1 MSYLLSSKQTKKEG
15 KGKKMSKSSG
25 VHIGTKTILLIV
37 FIAGIILGPTI
48 TYLILTSATQM
59 GVDVTQYTCPYDHM
73 TFATQANLD
82 AHLATMHGVNPPP
95 VTTVSV
101 NKKISW
107 CVIDDYAGGGINAVY
122 LYVYDAQLHKYE
134 GDGSA
139 YHTGTDG
146 TLSSGM
152 TYQSGT
158 HLKVKA
164 VTGNS
169 KRWFDVTVP
178 MMTTQDAQSATTNPY
193 TLRFFTVIGTTTAP
207 TLTLIHQG
215 TTISDGGN
223 YNKTLSGNTRTFTFS
238 VICNVD
244 NTGYKESTDPL
255 NNINWYAV
263 VYLKCSGTSYEDI
276 SLTGFDGA
284 YEKGTAMYYYKKA
297 SADGVNGLTRYK
309 VGNDYVWSGQW
320 GFSFTGDFTGYA
332 TNTADWDI
340 LVYVYSDPAYYQAK
354 SSYGPDAVLLSSN
367 FDVDIIV

>member
-1 MSYLLSSKQTKKEG
+1 
-15 KGKKMSKSSG
+15 MSKTSG
-25 VHIGTKTILLIV
+25 VHIPTKYLLVICLA
-37 FIAGIILGPTI
+37 AGIIIAPTVAVLWSRMI
-48 TYLILTSATQM
+48 TYSGFPTT
-59 GVDVTQYTCPYDHM
+59 TFTCPYDGM
-73 TFATQANLD
+73 TFATQADLD
-82 AHLATMHGVNPPP
+82 AHMAAMHGPTPPP
-95 VTTVSV
+95 STTVSV

-107 CVIDDYAGGGINAVY
+107 CVIDDYAGGGINTVY
-122 LYVYDAQLHKYE
+122 LYVYDTQLHKYE

-164 VTGNS
+164 VNGNS
-169 KRWFDVTVP
+169 KAWFSVTVP
-178 MMTTQDAQSATTNPY
+178 MMSSQDAQSATTNPV

-215 TTISDGGN
+215 TTISDAGS
-223 YNKTLSGNTRTFTFS
+223 YNKTVSGDTRTFTFS

-244 NTGYKESTDPL
+244 NTGFKESTDPL
-255 NNINWYAV
+255 NNIGWYAV
-263 VYLKCSGTSYEDI
+263 VYLKCSGTGYSDM

-284 YEKGTAMYYYKKA
+284 YEKGSATYNYKKI

-320 GFSFTGDFTGYA
+320 GFSFQGDFTGYSGDE
-332 TNTADWDI
+332 ADWDI
-340 LVYVYSDPAYYQAK
+340 LVYVYSDPAHYQAK
-354 SSYGPDAVLLSSN
+354 SSFGPDAVLLASN
-367 FDVDIIV
+367 FDVDIID

>member
-1 MSYLLSSKQTKKEG
+1 MSYLFWSKQTKKEG
-15 KGKKMSKSSG
+15 KGKVSKTSG
-25 VHIGTKTILLIV
+25 VHISTKWIIIIC
-37 FIAGIILGPTI
+37 IAIGIIIAPTAALI
-48 TYLILTSATQM
+48 WQRFQGMSGFQLTTYMASD
-59 GVDVTQYTCPYDHM
+59 GM
-73 TFATQANLD
+73 TFSTEAARDAHQAILD
-82 AHLATMHGVNPPP
+82 AGTQGPG
-95 VTTVSV
+95 TVSV
-101 NKKISW
+101 NKKINW

-152 TYQSGT
+152 AYQSGT

-164 VTGNS
+164 VNGNS
-169 KRWFDVTVP
+169 KAWFDVTVP
-178 MMTTQDAQSATTNPY
+178 MMTTQDAQAATTNPVV
-193 TLRFFTVIGTTTAP
+193 LRFFTVIGTTTAP

-215 TTISDGGN
+215 TSISDGGS
-223 YNKTLSGNTRTFTFS
+223 YNKTTSGNTRTFTFS

-244 NTGYKESTDPL
+244 NTGFKESVDPL

-297 SADGVNGLTRYK
+297 TADGVNGLTRYK

-320 GFSFTGDFTGYA
+320 GFSFQGDFTGYTA
-332 TNTADWDI
+332 ITADWDI

-354 SSYGPDAVLLSSN
+354 SSFGPDAVLLSSN
-367 FDVDIIV
+367 FDVDILT